1 MYQIFDLGEQIAE
14 LNMLST
20 KHRFMPL
27 RLLAP
32 QHWAEFILEDAK
44 EMLKEK
50 HFGGLNKRGDRMVK
64 LLMKICNERHLEGD
78 LEDLYKF
85 LHRLPTEAEL
95 HAKAMA
101 ELNNRPKASLTQV
114 ADVKPADPTP
124 EELFLNELEDGIDEL
139 YYEIGNEIQDCVNG
153 FYTRGDIWTVDLTC
167 RSMIFS
173 FCCRRSVVEAAVRE
187 SGGAMSDFIRHFTA

>member
-1 MYQIFDLGEQIAE
+1 MHQIFDLGEQIAE

-32 QHWAEFILEDAK
+32 QHWAEFILADAK

-64 LLMKICNERHLEGD
+64 LLMKICKERNLEGD
-78 LEDLYKF
+78 LEGLHKF
-85 LHRLPTEAEL
+85 LHNLPTEEEM
-95 HAKAMA
+95 HAKAL
-101 ELNNRPKASLTQV
+101 ERLNNRPV
-114 ADVKPADPTP
+114 ATVDLANLAPEEPTA

-153 FYTRGDIWTVDLTC
+153 FYTRGDIWTVDLTS

-187 SGGAMSDFIRHFTA
+187 SGGGMNDFIRYFTA